1 MAEKRIK
8 TRIQCKHDTHK
19 NWKKATG
26 FIPYDGELVVYHNCA
41 DTESSTN
48 YIVGN
53 TKFKI
58 GDGTTAVG
66 NLPFQNIVGPAG
78 PQGPKGDKGDQGEK
92 GEKGDTG
99 AQGPQGEQGPQG
111 LQGERGPQ
119 GEKGDTGAHI
129 SSVTGDKTPAAG
141 NTVTYTMKNSDNT
154 TAGTF

>member
-8 TRIQCKHDTHK
+8 TRIQCKHDTHE

-26 FIPYDGELVVYHNCA
+26 FVPYDGELVVYHNSA

-66 NLPFQNIVGPAG
+66 NLPFQNTTGPAG
-78 PQGPKGDKGDQGEK
+78 PQGPKGDKGDPGEK

-99 AQGPQGEQGPQG
+99 AQGPQGEQGPK
-111 LQGERGPQ
+111 

-129 SSVTGDKTPAAG
+129 NSVKGDKTPAAG